1 MGILKTLQQQ
11 QQQQQCCAFIY
22 HNITNDKMLVES
34 DWFLLFH
41 FSFWLVGWVVE
52 YGEWKKEKSDPLKS
66 DETELRDAA
75 SVADQRKLDP
85 CAGPAAL
92 LYAGREIAPS
102 AIKIVARMGFC
113 GAIKKVINK
122 SGRPVEKRS
131 GATGAA

>member
-1 MGILKTLQQQ
+1 
-11 QQQQQCCAFIY
+11 
-22 HNITNDKMLVES
+22 MLVDTYLQLLKQTDKSQDHCVPES

-41 FSFWLVGWVVE
+41 FSFWLVGWL
-52 YGEWKKEKSDPLKS
+52 GCGKEKSDPLKS

>member
-1 MGILKTLQQQ
+1 MGNGK
-11 QQQQQCCAFIY
+11 
-22 HNITNDKMLVES
+22 
-34 DWFLLFH
+34 
-41 FSFWLVGWVVE
+41 
-52 YGEWKKEKSDPLKS
+52 
-66 DETELRDAA
+66 DAA

>member
-1 MGILKTLQQQ
+1 
-11 QQQQQCCAFIY
+11 
-22 HNITNDKMLVES
+22 MLVDTYLQLLKQTDKSQDHCVPES
-34 DWFLLFH
+34 DWFLLFY

-52 YGEWKKEKSDPLKS
+52 YGEWKKKKKSDPLKS